1 MPIQDRWVCAV
12 QKNEVPLSSYFFRVM
27 RLAWVLFYCG
37 NYARVF
43 QQKCTAYMVF
53 YNLFPQNNRLS
64 NQLNTRKIAWKSA
77 KSNWLF
83 RNAILPIF
91 QSFWKTTIFLQAEN
105 TLDFCFCRLWKC
117 RQHEMETKSSEIA
130 IEVHCCAKRS
140 LWLFTMGGESIWFN
154 QCGFT
159 GLVGKSTRKMTTCE
173 PTEQRKQASNPLQP
187 WITILMSCSSLPIE
201 KKFNPSLS
209 TMEKL
214 RRAKMK

>member
-1 MPIQDRWVCAV
+1 MRVFFS
-12 QKNEVPLSSYFFRVM
+12 KNAQHTWYFTTCFLKIIGYQINLIPEKSLENRRNRTDYSETSSYQFFNP
-27 RLAWVLFYCG
+27 F
-37 NYARVF
+37 
-43 QQKCTAYMVF
+43 
-53 YNLFPQNNRLS
+53 
-64 NQLNTRKIAWKSA
+64 
-77 KSNWLF
+77 
-83 RNAILPIF
+83 
-91 QSFWKTTIFLQAEN
+91 KTTIFLQAEN

-187 WITILMSCSSLPIE
+187 
-201 KKFNPSLS
+201 
-209 TMEKL
+209 
-214 RRAKMK
+214 